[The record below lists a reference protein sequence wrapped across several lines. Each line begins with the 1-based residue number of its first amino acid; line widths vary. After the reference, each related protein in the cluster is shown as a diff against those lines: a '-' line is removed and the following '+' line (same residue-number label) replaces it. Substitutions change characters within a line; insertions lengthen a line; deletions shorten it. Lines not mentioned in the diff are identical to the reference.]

1 MERIAIR
8 NARVLTLQGV
18 GVRRGAAMREVGLV
32 ERGFVACVG
41 GRVARVGTGEPEGS
55 WDRVIDAGGCVCMP
69 ALVDA
74 HAHLCWGG
82 DRWAEWER
90 IRAGVPYPQI
100 LADGGGILS
109 TVRATRAASREQLAE
124 GVTRRLHAMAAL
136 GVGAT
141 DAKSGYGL
149 EPESEARMLCAIGD
163 AAATAPVLVR
173 RTFLGGHA
181 IPPEDADWPER
192 LAHEVIPTFAR
203 EFPDVAVDAFCER
216 SALGVDAC
224 RAILRAARVAGLAAR
239 LHTDQFTSMGGA
251 EMAIAEGA
259 RTVDHL
265 EAATPETVRAVGR
278 SDAIA
283 VILPCSG
290 YALDGRYAPARALV
304 DAGAAVA
311 IGSNANPGSAPT
323 VDLRFAMHLA
333 VRHAGLSCAE
343 AIVAATVNAAHAIGA
358 ASEVGMLTPG
368 MRANLVVLDDRDERS
383 LVHAFGGPP
392 PRLVMLGGRVLQG

>member
-1 MERIAIR
+1 MDRIAIR
-8 NARVLTLQGV
+8 NARVLTLQGQ
-18 GVRRGAAMREVGLV
+18 GVRRGATMRALGVI
-32 ERGFVACVG
+32 ERGFVACEG
-41 GRVARVGTGEPEGS
+41 GRVSRVGSGEPEGA
-55 WDRVIDAGGCVCMP
+55 WDRMIDAEGRVCMP

-82 DRWAEWER
+82 DRWAEWEQ

-100 LADGGGILS
+100 LAAGGGILS
-109 TVRATRAASREQLAE
+109 TVRATRASTREDLAA
-124 GVTRRLHAMAAL
+124 GVAQRLRAMATL
-136 GVGAT
+136 GIGAT

-149 EPESEARMLCAIGD
+149 EPESETRMLRAIGD
-163 AAATAPVLVR
+163 AAAGSPLLVR

-181 IPPEDADWPER
+181 IPPDDADWPER
-192 LAHEVIPTFAR
+192 LAREVVPAIAR

-216 SALGVDAC
+216 SALSVEAC
-224 RAILRAARVAGLAAR
+224 RAILRAGRAAGLAGR
-239 LHTDQFTSMGGA
+239 LHTDQFTSMGGT

-265 EAATPETVRAVGR
+265 EAATPETIRAVGG
-278 SDAIA
+278 SATIA

-323 VDLRFAMHLA
+323 VDLRLAMHLA
-333 VRHAGLSCAE
+333 VRHAGLDCAE

-358 ASEVGMLTPG
+358 ADEVGMLAPG
-368 MRANLVVLDDRDERS
+368 MRANLMVLEDRDERS

-392 PRLVMLGGRVLQG
+392 PRVVVLGGRVLQG

>member
-1 MERIAIR
+1 MERTAIR
-8 NARVLTLQGV
+8 NARLLTLQGSSP
-18 GVRRGAAMREVGLV
+18 RRGTAMRDLGVI
-32 ERGFVACVG
+32 ERGFVTCAN
-41 GRVARVGTGEPEGS
+41 GRVERVGSGEPEGS
-55 WDRVIDAGGCVCMP
+55 WDRVIDARGCVCMP

-82 DRWAEWER
+82 DRWAEWEQ

-100 LADGGGILS
+100 LAGGGGILS
-109 TVRATRAASREQLAE
+109 TVRATRAATREALAE
-124 GVTRRLHAMAAL
+124 GVAMRLAAMARL

-149 EPESEARMLCAIGD
+149 EPETEARMLRAIGD
-163 AAATAPVLVR
+163 AAAGSPMLVR

-181 IPPEDADWPER
+181 IPPEDPSWPDR
-192 LAHEVIPTFAR
+192 LAREVVPAFAR

-216 SALGVDAC
+216 SALGVEAC
-224 RAILRAARVAGLAAR
+224 RAILRAARAAGLAGR
-239 LHTDQFTSMGGA
+239 LHTDQFNSMGGA

-265 EAATPETVRAVGR
+265 EAATPETVRAVGA
-278 SDAIA
+278 SSAIA

-290 YALDGRYAPARALV
+290 YALDGRHAPGRALV

-311 IGSNANPGSAPT
+311 IGSNSNPGSAPT

-333 VRHAGLSCAE
+333 VRHAGLGCAE
-343 AIVAATVNAAHAIGA
+343 AIVAATVNAAHAIDA
-358 ASEVGMLTPG
+358 ADEVGMLAPG
-368 MRANLVVLDDRDERS
+368 MRANLIVLEDRDERS

-392 PRLVMLGGRVLQG
+392 PSVVMLGGRVLQG

>member
-1 MERIAIR
+1 MDRLTVR
-8 NARVLTLQGV
+8 NARVLTLPS
-18 GVRRGAAMREVGLV
+18 RGAARGQAMRDLGVID
-32 ERGFVACVG
+32 RGFVRCVA
-41 GRVARVGTGEPEGS
+41 GRIEQVSPGDPEPDGS
-55 WDRVIDAGGCVCMP
+55 LELDAGGRVCMP

-82 DRWAEWER
+82 DRWPEWDM
-90 IRAGVPYPQI
+90 IRAGTPWPDI
-100 LADGGGILS
+100 LASGGGILS
-109 TVRATRAASREQLAE
+109 TVRATRASTREELAA
-124 GVTRRLHAMAAL
+124 GVAQRLRAMATL
-136 GVGAT
+136 GIGAT

-149 EPESEARMLCAIGD
+149 EPESETRMLRAIGD
-163 AAATAPVLVR
+163 AAAGSPLLVR

-181 IPPEDADWPER
+181 IPPDDAGWPER
-192 LAHEVIPTFAR
+192 LAREVVPAIAR

-216 SALGVDAC
+216 SALSVDAC
-224 RAILRAARVAGLAAR
+224 RAILRAGRAAGLAGR
-239 LHTDQFTSMGGA
+239 LHTDQFTSMGGT

-265 EAATPETVRAVGR
+265 EAATPETIRAVGG
-278 SDAIA
+278 SATIA

-323 VDLRFAMHLA
+323 VDLRLAMHLA
-333 VRHAGLSCAE
+333 VRHAGLDCAE

-358 ASEVGMLTPG
+358 ADEVGMLAPG
-368 MRANLVVLDDRDERS
+368 MRANLMVLEDRDERS

-392 PRLVMLGGRVLQG
+392 PRVVVLGGRVLQG